1 MKYVNFEHIS
11 HLTLVFLLLTFSAD
25 NCRLGYIQ
33 IITNVLSLLTRYF
46 YPAGNYMFKV
56 NNRNT
61 RTRCEICSKLTI
73 KTPKRRHWAF
83 QMKNLVQYFTITYRI
98 NHRRY
103 SIKKLFLKRSQYSQ
117 ETAVLESLAN
127 KVASFQDSKTIIF
140 LWILHFFYIKTYF
153 EEHLWKVASDF
164 NTSGNRY

>member
-1 MKYVNFEHIS
+1 MQIIAGWDTFK
-11 HLTLVFLLLTFSAD
+11 LLLMSCLCWQGISTQPA
-25 NCRLGYIQ
+25 
-33 IITNVLSLLTRYF
+33 ITCSKLTIE
-46 YPAGNYMFKV
+46 
-56 NNRNT
+56 T
-61 RTRCEICSKLTI
+61 LEQRCEICSKLTI

-98 NHRRY
+98 THRRY